1 MSKVT
6 EEFTAQRIT
15 YETSLPVAVVTARL
29 DEALSKGKVDPTWW
43 KALAKANSREEVE
56 EEMHK
61 VNGGKD
67 FTLFSALPHH
77 VWLNG
82 WYGRN
87 DTPETHLY
95 TFGNPL
101 IAQTMLQHDLR
112 AGLHVPPRLLVLQKA
127 DRDGTRVVY
136 ILPSSLIAASVG
148 GRVNEELKK
157 AAEVLDEKLEKLVQL
172 AISSD

>member
-1 MSKVT
+1 MSKVI
-6 EEFTAQRIT
+6 EQFTTQRTT

-43 KALAKANSREEVE
+43 KALAKASSREEVE

-61 VNGGKD
+61 
-67 FTLFSALPHH
+67 
-77 VWLNG
+77 
-82 WYGRN
+82 WYGSN

-112 AGLHVPPRLLVLQKA
+112 AGFHVPPRLLVLQKA

-136 ILPSSLIAASVG
+136 ILPSSLTVAASVG
-148 GRVNEELKK
+148 GRLNEELKK
-157 AAEVLDEKLEKLVQL
+157 AAEVLDKKLEKLVQL
-172 AISSD
+172 EISSD

>member
-1 MSKVT
+1 MSKVI
-6 EEFTAQRIT
+6 EQFTTQRTT

-43 KALAKANSREEVE
+43 KALAKASSREEVE

-67 FTLFSALPHH
+67 FTH
-77 VWLNG
+77 
-82 WYGRN
+82 WYGSN

-112 AGLHVPPRLLVLQKA
+112 AGFHVPPRLLVLQKA

-136 ILPSSLIAASVG
+136 ILPSSLTVAASVG
-148 GRVNEELKK
+148 GRLNEELKK
-157 AAEVLDEKLEKLVQL
+157 AAEVLDKKLEKLVQL
-172 AISSD
+172 EISSD